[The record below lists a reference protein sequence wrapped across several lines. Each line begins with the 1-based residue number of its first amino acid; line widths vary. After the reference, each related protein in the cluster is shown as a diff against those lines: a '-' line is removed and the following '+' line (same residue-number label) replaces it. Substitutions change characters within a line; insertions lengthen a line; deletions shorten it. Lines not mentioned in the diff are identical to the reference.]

1 MARRRWRDDPLAVFR
16 ITSSTVVDSG
26 RVEFTVTD
34 ATADEEREVLRAVAG
49 GGVHYGAFR
58 YAST

>member
-26 RVEFTVTD
+26 RVEFTVSS
-34 ATADEEREVLRAVAG
+34 ATAAEEREVLHAVAG
-49 GGVHYGAFR
+49 RGVQYGAFR
-58 YAST
+58 YART